1 MKRVALKMK
10 DVQLFDLP
18 SAFAGGNTV
27 QPTNDFNEFKKEDIE
42 QSVAN
47 RFERQARIYRDKIAV
62 KVADRHL
69 SYGALNRRAN
79 RVAHA
84 VLREYDDSRRLN
96 GNEKTRYKRQM
107 MLHHWGIDAQE
118 KLKNTAVFVAGAG
131 GSGSPLIMQLALAG
145 FGTIIICDF
154 DEVELSNLNRQVL
167 HDESR
172 IGMNKAL
179 SAAQTVQRINPNV
192 RVIAYSQK
200 ITRDNIHCLAANA
213 AIIFDNVDDVEA
225 KFILSQ
231 CAVQKGIPH
240 IISSM
245 IDMNA
250 YAAIFHTP
258 HTPCYHCLYDRD
270 VLRQLA
276 EMKQLMKNYQ
286 KNPNPVASPALFLST
301 GFAVNEAVKIVLGF
315 AKERPAYNKFFL
327 FNQRGVENIV
337 DSDGYR
343 QLIYPFSRHFRELSG
358 RQGFDWEK
366 GWRGRFLEEIEV
378 APDPHCPACGTEKRE
393 ELEPLPSAESSAVVE
408 PIVVYEPAPDK
419 DKNTHLPTAALL
431 FGHDTDMVIGL
442 MGALKAGKT
451 YVPLDPGYPGE
462 RLKYMLEDSEARVI
476 ITGNANYG
484 LANRLRE
491 RVNRNIAIVNIDEI
505 ENDKM
510 EPGENPGISIDPKD
524 LAYILYTSGS
534 TGQPKGVMQ
543 NQRNVLH
550 FARVYANALHLNSSD
565 RLTLFSSYGF
575 DAAKMDIYG
584 ALLNGGTLLPY
595 DIKKEDGLSRLAQ
608 WLEAEGIT
616 VYHSIPTVYRYFT
629 DQLTGA
635 ENFKRLRLI
644 VLGGEAVFK
653 KDVETYKK
661 YFPADCLFVNGLGPT
676 ESTVTLQYFI
686 DKNSEINKE
695 AVPVGYP
702 AAETEV
708 LLLDENDRE
717 TEGYGIGEIVYKS
730 DYLALG
736 YLHNR
741 EKTDEV
747 FVKNPLTGKDRVY
760 RSGDLG
766 RRLGDGSIEYVGR
779 KDFQVKVRGYRV
791 ELQEIEG
798 KMDNMPGIKKSAV
811 ICKQDERGESY
822 LTAYY
827 MEANGAEKID
837 EMRLAN
843 DLREML
849 PDYMV
854 PGTFYRLE
862 KFPLTATGKLDRK
875 ALAGLADNQNPSM
888 MEYVEPAEGI
898 ESTLAGIWKEA
909 LKVEKIGVYDN
920 FFVLGGNSLKAIL
933 LTSLL
938 HKKLDAKVS
947 LAEIFR
953 NPTVKELASL
963 IEKTTKE
970 KFTAIEK
977 AEEKEY
983 YGMSSAQERLFILQE
998 NEPASIAYNMLIALT
1013 LKGSPDRG
1021 KMEACFRQL
1030 IHRHESLR
1038 TSFEMIDDQPVQ
1050 RIHKNVNFQIDHFTA
1065 KERKE
1070 GKEGEGGHPSAGIV
1084 HDFIRPFDLSG
1095 TPLMRVG
1102 LLAVEKEEHILL
1114 VDMHH
1119 IISDAIS
1126 HLVLVQ
1132 DFVWFY
1138 TGEEPA
1144 PLKLQYKDYCEWQ
1157 HRQEVKETFNRQ
1169 EAYWLKRF
1177 EGKLPILELPLD
1189 FPRPPIQNF
1198 EGRGLG
1204 FQVEKDRAEALKK
1217 YALEEGVTLQMLM
1230 KAVFHILLFK
1240 LSGQEDIIT
1249 GTTIAGR
1256 GHADLEKVIGLFVNT
1271 LPIRTFPADEKTFR
1285 DYLKEVKEISLTAYE
1300 NQDYPFD
1307 SLVKKAVGAQRDTGR
1322 NPIFDIMFEIRI
1334 IETGTGGAANLE
1346 IPGLQLRP
1354 YPMEINTTKF
1364 DQDWLGRETNNGMN
1378 FSITYAA
1385 KLFKQETIQLMIDMY
1400 LRLIETITAA
1410 PQSKIKDLD
1419 CRPVYEKVLTG
1430 DREVAFNF

>member
-47 RFERQARIYRDKIAV
+47 RFEQQARNYRDKIAV

-69 SYGALNRRAN
+69 SYDALNRRAN

-84 VLREYDDSRRLN
+84 VLREYDDCRRLN
-96 GNEKTRYKRQM
+96 TNEKTRYKRQM

-118 KLKNTAVFVAGAG
+118 KLKKTTVLVAGAG

-200 ITRDNIHCLAANA
+200 ITRDNIHRLAANA

-286 KNPNPVASPALFLST
+286 KNPNPVAAPALFLSA

-343 QLIYPFSRHFRELSG
+343 QLIYPFNRHFRELSG

-366 GWRGRFLEEIEV
+366 GWQGRFLEEIEV
-378 APDPHCPACGTEKRE
+378 APDPHCPACGSEKRE
-393 ELEPLPSAESSAVVE
+393 QLEPLPTAESSAIVE

-431 FGHDTDMVIGL
+431 FGHDTDMIIGL

-462 RLKYMLEDSEARVI
+462 RLKYMLEDSDARVI
-476 ITGNANYG
+476 ITGNADYG

-510 EPGENPGISIDPKD
+510 ETGENPGISIDPGD

-550 FARVYANALHLNSSD
+550 FARAYTNALHLNIND

-608 WLEAEGIT
+608 WLEAEDIT

-661 YFPADCLFVNGLGPT
+661 YFPAGCLFVNGLGPT

-702 AAETEV
+702 AVETEV

-717 TEGYGIGEIVYKS
+717 AQGYGLGEIVYKS
-730 DYLALG
+730 HYLALG
-736 YLHNR
+736 YLHNP
-741 EKTDEV
+741 EKTDDV

-766 RRLGDGSIEYVGR
+766 RRLGDGSIEYAGR

-798 KMDNMPGIKKSAV
+798 KLDNMPGIKKSAV
-811 ICKQDERGESY
+811 ICKQDQGGESY
-822 LTAYY
+822 LAAYY
-827 MEANGAEKID
+827 LETNEAEKID
-837 EMRLAN
+837 ETRLAS

-854 PGTFYRLE
+854 PGTFYRME
-862 KFPLTATGKLDRK
+862 TFPLTATGKLDRK
-875 ALAGLADNQNPSM
+875 ALAELADNQNPSM
-888 MEYVEPAEGI
+888 MEYVAPAEGI
-898 ESTLAGIWKEA
+898 ERALADIWKEI
-909 LKVEKIGVYDN
+909 LKIERAGAQDN

-933 LTSLL
+933 MASRI
-938 HKKLDAKVS
+938 HKAFHVVIPLVDIFKMPTIQKLADAIRK
-947 LAEIFR
+947 AD
-953 NPTVKELASL
+953 KASFPGL
-963 IEKTTKE
+963 EPIEKKDYYE
-970 KFTAIEK
+970 LSYNQKRLWFFNQWDPLSSAFHMPGNISLNHDVDPTAIK
-977 AEEKEY
+977 KT
-983 YGMSSAQERLFILQE
+983 LQR
-998 NEPASIAYNMLIALT
+998 II
-1013 LKGSPDRG
+1013 G
-1021 KMEACFRQL
+1021 
-1030 IHRHESLR
+1030 RHESFR
-1038 TSFEMIDDQPVQ
+1038 TGFTTVDSEPVQ
-1050 RIHKNVNFQIDHFTA
+1050 YIVKEIHLPFEIKDLSTLPDRE
-1065 KERKE
+1065 KE
-1070 GKEGEGGHPSAGIV
+1070 SAGRQV
-1084 HDFIRPFDLSG
+1084 FLELAAAPFELNRP
-1095 TPLMRVG
+1095 PLFR
-1102 LLAVEKEEHILL
+1102 AAL
-1114 VDMHH
+1114 VKLNPDRFELMYNIHH
-1119 IISDAIS
+1119 IISDGWSLDILRREFSLLYGA
-1126 HLVLVQ
+1126 
-1132 DFVWFY
+1132 Y
-1138 TGEEPA
+1138 RKGESVEPE
-1144 PLKLQYKDYCEWQ
+1144 PLEVQYKDYAAWHNKRLQ
-1157 HRQEVKETFNRQ
+1157 LIDTASEVGSGAAAGVKH
-1169 EAYWLKRF
+1169 AHLAWKK
-1177 EGKLPILELPLD
+1177 KLAQGVPVLELPAD
-1189 FPRPPIQNF
+1189 FTDNPNDKSGAGYRCQIDT
-1198 EGRGLG
+1198 ELTG
-1204 FQVEKDRAEALKK
+1204 KLKK
-1217 YALEEGVTLQMLM
+1217 LAQQKNTSLFMMMFSLYTILISRFSGQKQIVCSIIAAGRESAPLQKIIGFFVNSIIFTANVDENMPFSDHLHIIRADALEIFQ
-1230 KAVFHILLFK
+1230 
-1240 LSGQEDIIT
+1240 
-1249 GTTIAGR
+1249 
-1256 GHADLEKVIGLFVNT
+1256 
-1271 LPIRTFPADEKTFR
+1271 
-1285 DYLKEVKEISLTAYE
+1285 Y
-1300 NQDYPFD
+1300 QDYPLERVFD
-1307 SLVKKAVGAQRDTGR
+1307 DLKIKYPKIPVSFNMLNFDAGVDPAGSGITPFEPTHIPNTQDAK
-1322 NPIFDIMFEIRI
+1322 FDIEVYAKEYKNSIIIDWSYRKSMFLPST
-1334 IETGTGGAANLE
+1334 IE
-1346 IPGLQLRP
+1346 
-1354 YPMEINTTKF
+1354 YIN
-1364 DQDWLGRETNNGMN
+1364 GE
-1378 FSITYAA
+1378 
-1385 KLFKQETIQLMIDMY
+1385 Y
-1400 LRLIETITAA
+1400 LRLVDFFTAY
-1410 PQSKIKDLD
+1410 PDKNYKEYRNTKKKRSIKKN
-1419 CRPVYEKVLTG
+1419 E
-1430 DREVAFNF
+1430 